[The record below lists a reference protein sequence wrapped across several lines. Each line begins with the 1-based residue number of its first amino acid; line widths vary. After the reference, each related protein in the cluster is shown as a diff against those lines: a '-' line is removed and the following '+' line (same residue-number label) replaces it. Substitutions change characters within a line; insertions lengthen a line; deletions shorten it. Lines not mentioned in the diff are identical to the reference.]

1 MQNTNYEIIQG
12 DTWTLDV
19 YYEDKDGNP
28 INISNYNIVAEVKD
42 KQGGSILCASAS
54 MDDGV
59 TLIDDGNYNAV
70 RVEFS
75 PSKTSKFNIFFF
87 TNFSDC
93 IGFHINHINI
103 HFNIRS
109 NKTIPRATRIS
120 IFRQNDFFYFIKR
133 SFSKFKI

>member
-54 MDDGV
+54 IDDGV

-75 PSKTSKFNIFFF
+75 PSKTSKFNIPKSAYQIKIVE
-87 TNFSDC
+87 TGDTLLM
-93 IGFHINHINI
+93 GWINVEPGVI
-103 HFNIRS
+103 
-109 NKTIPRATRIS
+109 
-120 IFRQNDFFYFIKR
+120 DV
-133 SFSKFKI
+133 